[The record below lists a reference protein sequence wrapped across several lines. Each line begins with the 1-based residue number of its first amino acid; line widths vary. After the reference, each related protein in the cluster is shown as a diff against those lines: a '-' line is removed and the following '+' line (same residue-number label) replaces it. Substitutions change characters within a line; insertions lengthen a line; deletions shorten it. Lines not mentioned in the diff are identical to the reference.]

1 MPSITATTDEGFYV
15 THLRRNVRL
24 SCRCRSREEAE
35 EKLRHMIEDVV
46 VSLPRIQVHF
56 CLDKTLVIRKAN
68 KKSFRT
74 PYIMGEYDKVIQ
86 KSVNVNIDAP
96 CIA

>member
-1 MPSITATTDEGFYV
+1 MPSITASMDGFYV
-15 THLRRNVRL
+15 THIRRDVRL

-35 EKLRHMIEDVV
+35 KMLRHMIEDVV

-56 CLDKTLVIRKAN
+56 CDDKTLVIRKAN
-68 KKSFRT
+68 KKSFRDHYVMT
-74 PYIMGEYDKVIQ
+74 DFDFKKQ
-86 KSVNVNIDAP
+86 KSVNVNINAP